1 MKGFALA
8 FSVLAVTSLPASAG
22 SYPQMTLKS
31 DSIICFSG
39 GDWRDMKA
47 AAIDQDEAGMQRL
60 ISSGACRVVNQ
71 SMRVSYLDPAAGGG
85 ALIQLPSGET
95 AYTAD
100 AFLSN

>member
-1 MKGFALA
+1 MRRFAFAL
-8 FSVLAVTSLPASAG
+8 SLLAVSASPVFGA

-60 ISSGACRVVNQ
+60 ISSGACRLVNQ

-85 ALIQLPSGET
+85 ALIQLPSGKT

-100 AFLSN
+100 AFLSK

>member
-1 MKGFALA
+1 
-8 FSVLAVTSLPASAG
+8 
-22 SYPQMTLKS
+22 MTLKS

-60 ISSGACRVVNQ
+60 ISSGACRLVNQ

-85 ALIQLPSGET
+85 ALIQLPSGKT

-100 AFLSN
+100 AFLSK